1 MAIRSSLSLVGSIP
15 LSGRL
20 PSLNALRAF
29 EAAAR
34 HGSFKLAA
42 AELHVTTAAVSQQV
56 KLLEQDLGTTLLRR
70 VDGRWV
76 LTPAGAVG
84 LADLR
89 RGFDGLRQGVQRIRD
104 HRRHRLT
111 VSVVPSF
118 AATWLVPRLDRFRRL
133 HPEID
138 LLIEATTA
146 VADLAR
152 GDADLAIRYSAGQP
166 AGLAAALLLGDE
178 VCPVCSPRLLEG
190 PHGLR
195 QPADL
200 RHHTLLHSD
209 WTTADSGWPDWQ
221 AWLATAGVTGVDAG
235 RGPRFNQ
242 HSMALQAAIEGHGV
256 ALGSTSHV
264 VDDLA
269 AGRLVCPFELT
280 LPTSFAYYV
289 VTLPEAASRPEIAA
303 LRDWL
308 LGEAAGAA

>member
-1 MAIRSSLSLVGSIP
+1 MAN
-15 LSGRL
+15 RL

-34 HGSFKLAA
+34 HGSLKLAA
-42 AELHVTTAAVSQQV
+42 AELHVTTAAVSQQI
-56 KLLEQDLGTTLLRR
+56 KLLEQDLGTALLLRIE
-70 VDGRWV
+70 GRWV
-76 LTPAGAVG
+76 PTAAGAAG
-84 LADLR
+84 LGELR
-89 RGFDGLRQGVQRIRD
+89 RAFDGVSQGVRRIRE
-104 HRRHRLT
+104 HRRNRLT

-118 AATWLVPRLDRFRRL
+118 AATWLVPRLDRFRRR

-152 GDADLAIRYSAGQP
+152 GDADVAIRYSAGQLP
-166 AGLAAALLLGDE
+166 GLASARLLGDE

-200 RHHTLLHSD
+200 AHHTLLHSD
-209 WTTADSGWPDWQ
+209 WTTASGGWPDWR
-221 AWLATAGVTGVDAG
+221 AWLATAGVTGVDAD

-269 AGRLVCPFELT
+269 AGRLACPFALS
-280 LPTSFAYYV
+280 LPTPFAYYV
-289 VTLPEAASRPEIAA
+289 VMLPEAMARPEVAA

-308 LGEAAGAA
+308 LAEAEGTG